1 MAPYGIFMR
10 LEAVSSF
17 KITKGIQRQQISSFI
32 DSLAGDPNRP
42 GDYSE
47 KDDSQRQMEIKV
59 IGQSAI
65 TYWTDHAV
73 REVKILDIRKAD

>member
-10 LEAVSSF
+10 LEAVTSF

>member
-10 LEAVSSF
+10 LEAVNSF

-73 REVKILDIRKAD
+73 REVEILDIRKAD